1 MPCDGLT
8 GDLKE
13 QGRKFD
19 DTCRVHICICK
30 DSKNRKINDEQ
41 GGDKQKKQDLRLISY
56 FQY

>member
-41 GGDKQKKQDLRLISY
+41 GGDKQKK
-56 FQY
+56 